1 MDEWKTVAKQILVKY
16 YILYIKKEKRKS
28 QRKYELVKKMSFVK
42 SAILNRDHMALGTFK
57 RSYRLKK
64 KIDKLKNVRRVPSS
78 MTVKYEKWCEAMKR
92 LLLILVASLISTPR
106 VGGQWDDI
114 TDKLVVFDQVYYPGC
129 KLPS

>member
-78 MTVKYEKWCEAMKR
+78 MMVK
-92 LLLILVASLISTPR
+92 
-106 VGGQWDDI
+106 
-114 TDKLVVFDQVYYPGC
+114 
-129 KLPS
+129 